1 MGLLLNVGVIG
12 AGILGEQYVRF
23 FREHPETQVAA
34 VADVRSQA
42 AERIGTAAGAQVY
55 TDYREMLKAQA
66 LDLVVVATP
75 DPSHRDPVIAA
86 LEAGAP
92 NVILEKPLATTL
104 ADALA
109 ICETVEKRRAK
120 LFVNYANRG
129 AAYDIATRYVVQQGL
144 LGEVVYGEAR
154 LDDNIIVPT
163 GLWGE
168 RSQEWAAGSS
178 TAHFLLS
185 HVVDLLRWYFSPAEV
200 QEVYAISQA
209 TVLGFT
215 PDLYDAFLTFD
226 SGLRVRVKAEWIK
239 HIDELVE
246 FYLCFSGRRGTLI
259 CNKRGGFGTESGWRA
274 NVADTVSVEELLR
287 HRQALDERGARMA
300 ARVNRPDPTT
310 GQLSARVE
318 RLQPSLEARGPS
330 AGGLM
335 ALVGRFVDAIL
346 EDTLT
351 PASWR
356 DQGPLPTHIDGLKQT
371 AVVAAIV
378 RSAAENRVVKV
389 VDIGS

>member
-1 MGLLLNVGVIG
+1 MGAPLNVGVIG
-12 AGILGEQYVRF
+12 AGILGEQYVQF
-23 FREHPETQVAA
+23 FREHPQTRVAA
-34 VADVRSQA
+34 VADNRSQA
-42 AERIGTAAGAQVY
+42 AAGIGTAVGAEVY
-55 TDYREMLKAQA
+55 TDYGEMLRAQA
-66 LDLVVVATP
+66 LDVVVVATP
-75 DPSHRDPVIAA
+75 DPFHRDPVVAA
-86 LEAGAP
+86 LEAGVP
-92 NVILEKPLATTL
+92 NVIQEKPLATTVE
-104 ADALA
+104 DALA
-109 ICETVEKRRAK
+109 ICEAAENRRAK

-129 AAYDIATRYVVQQGL
+129 SAYDIATRYVVQQGL

-168 RSQEWAAGSS
+168 RSRQWAAGSS

-200 QEVYAISQA
+200 KEVYAISQA
-209 TVLGFT
+209 KVLGFT

-246 FYLCFSGRRGTLI
+246 FYLCFSGREGTLI

-274 NVADTVSVEELLR
+274 NVADTVSAEELLT
-287 HRQALDERGARMA
+287 HRQALDERGARVA

-310 GQLSARVE
+310 GQLSTSVE
-318 RLQPSLEARGPS
+318 RLQPSLEARGTS

-335 ALVGRFVDAIL
+335 ALVGHFVDAIL

-351 PASWR
+351 PSRWR
-356 DQGPLPTHIDGLKQT
+356 DNGPLPTHVDGLKQT
-371 AVVAAIV
+371 EVVAAIV
-378 RSAAENRVVKV
+378 RSAAEDRVVQV
-389 VDIGS
+389 G